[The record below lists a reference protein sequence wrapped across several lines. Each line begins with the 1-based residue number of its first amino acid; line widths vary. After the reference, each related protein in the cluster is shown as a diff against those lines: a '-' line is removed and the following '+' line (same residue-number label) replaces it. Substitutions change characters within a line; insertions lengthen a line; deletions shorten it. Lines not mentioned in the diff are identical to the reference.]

1 MVKTINKEMKE
12 TTHTYAVALVG
23 SNPEAGVADAF
34 EGALHVH
41 ALSVLAHPAR
51 RTLVHV
57 HAKRV
62 VSRGSESRLANAV
75 VRARCVLAS
84 AVQTDSRIL
93 GAFVDIY
100 PSTIRQKLIF

>member
-1 MVKTINKEMKE
+1 MT
-12 TTHTYAVALVG
+12 LVG
-23 SNPEAGVADAF
+23 SDPEARVADAF

-75 VRARCVLAS
+75 VRTRRILAS
-84 AVQTDSRIL
+84 TVQTDSRIL
-93 GAFVDIY
+93 GTFVDIFR
-100 PSTIRQKLIF
+100 PIGN

>member
-1 MVKTINKEMKE
+1 MT
-12 TTHTYAVALVG
+12 LVG
-23 SNPEAGVADAF
+23 SDPEARVADAF

-75 VRARCVLAS
+75 VRTRRVFAS
-84 AVQTDSRIL
+84 TVQTDSRIL
-93 GAFVDIY
+93 GTFVDIFR
-100 PSTIRQKLIF
+100 PIGN